1 MGESRGTVAPAA
13 PLSIGPDTRSARHF
27 PRDPVLISRM
37 TLRVYN
43 TLSKNKELFEPFR
56 PGKVGMYLCGPTVY
70 KSPHIGHMVGPVV
83 FDAVKRYL
91 QYKGYE
97 VHWVVNI
104 TDVDDKLINAAA
116 KAGLTMKD
124 MAEKHAAE
132 YFECL
137 TTLGIDTVDRFPKAS
152 EHITDIVELCDKLVA
167 TGTAYAADG
176 NVWFD
181 VTKDSDYGK
190 LSNRKV
196 ADQEAGNR
204 TLEGSGKK
212 NAADFALWKAAK
224 PGEPAWDSPWGRGR
238 PGWHIECSAMA
249 MKYLGNTF
257 DIHGGGMD
265 LMFPHHENELAQ
277 SESATGQP
285 FARFWMHNGLTKVR
299 TKAASGEWKTDDIH
313 ETTGNAAGV
322 RAKQLLETH
331 GPDLLRYLLLS
342 TQYRRP
348 IEFTDEAIANCKKAL
363 SVFTRLFERIERLT
377 GKPVTSN
384 SPDAE
389 AMAAPLLDSEM
400 GGVFIRDVLNLK
412 IKFMEM
418 MDDDFNTAGAVA
430 VLHELAGEVNG
441 FIERQDLERAAHDEL
456 ASAAAASA
464 GTLLRLANLLGIF
477 RKPAASAAS
486 AAASKNDGL
495 VDGLMALLIKL
506 RADARLNK
514 NFALADQVRDGLIK
528 AGVTLEDRADGTTWR
543 KTE

>member
-1 MGESRGTVAPAA
+1 
-13 PLSIGPDTRSARHF
+13 
-27 PRDPVLISRM
+27 M

-116 KAGLTMKD
+116 KAGMTMKE
-124 MAEKHAAE
+124 MAEKHAGE

-137 TTLGIDTVDRFPKAS
+137 TTLGIDSVDRFPKAS
-152 EHITDIVELCDKLVA
+152 EHIADIIDLCEKLV
-167 TGTAYAADG
+167 TTNTAYAADG

-224 PGEPAWDSPWGRGR
+224 PGEPAWGSPWGRGR

-322 RAKQLLETH
+322 RAKQLLDTH

-363 SVFTRLFERIERLT
+363 SVFVRLFERIERLT
-377 GKPVTSN
+377 GKPVTPN

-400 GGVFIRDVLNLK
+400 GGVFVRDVLNLK

-464 GTLLRLANLLGIF
+464 ATLMRLANLLGIF
-477 RKPAASAAS
+477 RKPSGVAGAS
-486 AAASKNDGL
+486 ASKNDGL
-495 VDGLMALLIKL
+495 VEGLMALLIKL

-514 NFALADQVRDGLIK
+514 NFALADAVRDGLTK

-543 KTE
+543 KND